1 MKKNKT
7 SITPELVRDFKIGK
21 NAHYHSLIRGKEI
34 ANKVVLY
41 TKDNNDFYN
50 YQTGKHEEKK
60 CYVCNDVY
68 GELYCFDQRDKE
80 ELLCCSEECYDVI
93 SLNKQLEKAE
103 AVHRLEKMEKELDEY
118 FDSLQVSETLK
129 RKEKRDKEIEKR
141 DKELIEFLGV
151 FKRPGDQ
158 F

>member
-1 MKKNKT
+1 MT
-7 SITPELVRDFKIGK
+7 FTPELVREIRIGK

-50 YQTGKHEEKK
+50 YETGEHEEQI
-60 CYVCNDVY
+60 CHVCQEVFD
-68 GELYCFDQRDKE
+68 ELYCFDQRSKSE
-80 ELLCCSEECYDVI
+80 YLCCSEECYDVI
-93 SLNKQLEKAE
+93 NLEKRLQE
-103 AVHRLEKMEKELDEY
+103 SERVNRLEKIGKELDEY
-118 FDSLQVSETLK
+118 FDSLQISEALK
-129 RKEKRDKEIEKR
+129 RKEKRVR
-141 DKELIEFLGV
+141 ELIEFIEI